1 GIELP
6 RRVFAHGFLFDR
18 GKKMSKSDGTAID
31 PLAFAETYGLDQMRY
46 FLCREFTYGQDGSYS
61 HEAVVTRINADLA
74 NELGNLAQRSLS
86 MVAKNLGGVV
96 PTPGELTQE
105 DRALLGRLEP
115 LLEESRTHIDGQ
127 QISVYLEGL
136 WAVLGETNRY
146 FSAQQPWVL
155 RTSDPERMATVLS
168 VTLEGV
174 RTGATLGPPGRPAGA
189 GRPATH
195 ARLAGGAA

>member
-1 GIELP
+1 
-6 RRVFAHGFLFDR
+6 
-18 GKKMSKSDGTAID
+18 
-31 PLAFAETYGLDQMRY
+31 
-46 FLCREFTYGQDGSYS
+46 
-61 HEAVVTRINADLA
+61 
-74 NELGNLAQRSLS
+74 
-86 MVAKNLGGVV
+86 V

-168 VTLEGV
+168 VTLEVV
-174 RTGATLGPPGRPAGA
+174 RTVATLVQPVMPTAA
-189 GRPATH
+189 GRLLTQLGLAEEVPFATLATPLAPGTPLPAPSGVFP
-195 ARLAGGAA
+195 RYVEE